1 MSLDVHIQSTKSLSA
16 QTVML
21 QLIWGWLI
29 SVVTQPWL
37 ADWHTTRKLIQAKLS
52 RCFFLW
58 TRSCQNISFYTFA
71 FFIQISKCHTPWT
84 VNITPPPP
92 RPPTISSNPEY
103 SRTRYFSAYPYATS
117 YFFLFLRNAQK
128 FSLSICNFLYI
139 PDTDGKSIWYG
150 VRSVR
155 CSTWWARRRG
165 YVLAKGDVKSDHY
178 TKHKS

>member
-84 VNITPPPP
+84 VNITPPPLALPRYPATQNILERDIFQHTHTP
-92 RPPTISSNPEY
+92 RPIFFCSFVMHRSFHYRFVIFYISQTQME
-103 SRTRYFSAYPYATS
+103 SRFGMEFAQFAVQLGGHEGEDTS
-117 YFFLFLRNAQK
+117 WQK
-128 FSLSICNFLYI
+128 G
-139 PDTDGKSIWYG
+139 T
-150 VRSVR
+150 
-155 CSTWWARRRG
+155 
-165 YVLAKGDVKSDHY
+165 
-178 TKHKS
+178 